1 MRKNPQFSP
10 DLFTF
15 TIDILKGKFQFC
27 TVSLYSLPHQLYLRF
42 INYVL
47 FSSCSSPVGWKKYRV
62 NDVSI
67 GYGCYRKEAV
77 MHELGHSIGIFFF
90 LL

>member
-1 MRKNPQFSP
+1 M
-10 DLFTF
+10 
-15 TIDILKGKFQFC
+15 
-27 TVSLYSLPHQLYLRF
+27 V
-42 INYVL
+42 

-77 MHELGHSIGIFFF
+77 MHELGHSIGILF
-90 LL
+90 LVINKALSNTHSNV